1 MLLCCKKSLGRVLN
15 ANQQSN
21 LSEIPAKAFRFDIR
35 CSVFS
40 FFNIHRF
47 DAVSEALVSLVEMPL
62 LPSTHAKHR
71 QLIWVPCQTSERD
84 VRLSRIVPMLN
95 LDVSQ
100 TLLVSNTSLCGL
112 KGIDVRQSA
121 RYLGQETQCLIYD
134 AHAGFNPNV
143 FAQLAGTLI
152 GGGVLILLTP
162 PIADWPGYL
171 DPEYLN
177 FCASGYTQE
186 DVKGL
191 FLTRLQSHLLQAT
204 QPSGQNFGHDAD
216 SYRVFKPASPNPEAG
231 QEQTQIQTEQHLALT
246 ALLSRLSKPSA
257 CVVVSAD
264 RGRGKSALVGRALAC
279 LAQSAPL
286 TVLVSAPE
294 RRSTSTLFDW
304 ANSLKDTSGS
314 DPSLQINYCHPVELS
329 ETCPKADVLVIDEAA
344 AIPAEL
350 LAIFLAAYKRI
361 VFITTLKGYE
371 GQGRGFALRFLKTL
385 SERRPNWLDLKLTH
399 PVRWAADDPL
409 ENLLNQT
416 LLLDAQASEMSK
428 RPDSLSPVCEW
439 LDADQLCQSET
450 LLREVVGVLIDAH
463 YRTTPGDVRI
473 MLDGPGLSF
482 MVMKSEEQVVGVA
495 LLVLEKGIDDDLASA
510 IWQGTRRPKG
520 NLITQ
525 TLIAHEGWLE
535 AKDHQ
540 GWRVMRIAIHPALQ
554 SQGYGAILLKQVIQQ
569 ANALALDYCATSFG
583 STPALLR
590 FWGRQGFFPLRL
602 GDQRDS
608 VTAEWPVMMYMPL
621 SHATVSCIEAFKER
635 FLEQLLIKVGR
646 YYTALPPV
654 MFFLLLQYAGVKVS
668 LSSREYERIQGFIK
682 QQRSLESSVLELRRF
697 VLNPERLAQVL
708 ALPLSDIRLI
718 YERILCIQPAQLNE
732 KKAGRETRRSQLQ
745 QLRAIFADLHKN

>member
-1 MLLCCKKSLGRVLN
+1 
-15 ANQQSN
+15 
-21 LSEIPAKAFRFDIR
+21 
-35 CSVFS
+35 
-40 FFNIHRF
+40 
-47 DAVSEALVSLVEMPL
+47 MPL
-62 LPSTHAKHR
+62 LPSTHAKYR
-71 QLIWVPCQTSERD
+71 QLIWVPCQAIERD
-84 VRLSRIVPMLN
+84 VRLNRVLQLFNPN
-95 LDVSQ
+95 ASQ
-100 TLLVSNTSLCGL
+100 SILVSDTSLSGFKC
-112 KGIDVRQSA
+112 IDIRQSA
-121 RYLGQETQCLIYD
+121 RYLGQEIQCLVYD

-162 PIADWPGYL
+162 PIADWPSYL

-191 FLTRLQSHLLQAT
+191 FLKRLQAHLLQDT
-204 QPSGQNFGHDAD
+204 QSYDHDFGNGFDN
-216 SYRVFKPASPNPEAG
+216 YRVFKSASPASISV
-231 QEQTQIQTEQHLALT
+231 QENTQIQTEQRLALT
-246 ALLSRLSKPSA
+246 SLWTYLSKPAA

-279 LAQSAPL
+279 LAQSSSL
-286 TVLVSAPE
+286 NVLVSAPE

-304 ANSLKDTSGS
+304 AYSLKDTSGPDS
-314 DPSLQINYCHPVELS
+314 SLQINYCHPVELS
-329 ETCPKADVLVIDEAA
+329 ETCPNADILVIDEAA

-350 LAIFLAAYKRI
+350 LAIFLTAYKRI

-371 GQGRGFALRFLKTL
+371 GQGRGFALRFIKTL
-385 SERRPNWLDLKLTH
+385 NECRPNWLDLKLNH
-399 PVRWAADDPL
+399 PVRWAAQDPL
-409 ENLLNQT
+409 ENLLNRT
-416 LLLDAQASEMSK
+416 LLLDAQASEVMPIS
-428 RPDSLSPVCEW
+428 DAILPVYEW
-439 LDADQLCQSET
+439 LEASELCQSET
-450 LLREVVGVLIDAH
+450 QLREVVGLLIDAH

-473 MLDGPGLSF
+473 MLDCPGLSF
-482 MVMKSEEQVVGVA
+482 MVMKREGNVMGVA
-495 LLVLEKGIDDDLASA
+495 LLVLEKGFDDDLAMA

-520 NLITQ
+520 DLITQ
-525 TLIAHEGWLE
+525 TLIAHEGWLD

-554 SQGYGAILLKQVIQQ
+554 SQGYGALLLKHVVQQ
-569 ANALALDYCATSFG
+569 AKALSLDYCATSFG

-590 FWGRQGFFPLRL
+590 FWGRQGFTPLRL

-621 SHATVSCIEAFKER
+621 SQATLSRIGEFRRR
-635 FLEQLLIKVGR
+635 FLDQLLIKVGR
-646 YYTALPPV
+646 YYKALPPV
-654 MFFLLLQYAGVKVS
+654 MFFLLLKYAGVNES
-668 LSSREYERIQGFIK
+668 LSSMELERIQGFIK

-697 VLNPERLAQVL
+697 VLNPERLTQVL
-708 ALPLSDIRLI
+708 VLPLSDIRLI